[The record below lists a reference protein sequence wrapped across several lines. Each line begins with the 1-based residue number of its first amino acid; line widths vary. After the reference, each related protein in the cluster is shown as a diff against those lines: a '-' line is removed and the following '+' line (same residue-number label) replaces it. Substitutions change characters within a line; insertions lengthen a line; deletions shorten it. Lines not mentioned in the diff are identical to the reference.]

1 MQVVAHNLES
11 QFANRQLNITS
22 KDKAKSTEKLS
33 SGYRINRSADDAAGL
48 QISEKMRWQI
58 RGLDKTVDN
67 CEAGSSFCEVA
78 DGAMKE
84 LEDIV
89 HRMRELSV
97 QAANDTN
104 TLADRQA
111 IQNEIDQ
118 LVVEVGRITS
128 DTEFNTLSVFGWE
141 RSATNYKPSTTN
153 PGSWV
158 VSGPPSSSVVNGNN
172 YGLGEILGVG
182 HYYEE
187 PRLDEQLTFDSSGQW
202 STTGQ
207 HKYEPY
213 HKSVTADQILK
224 EVDKYIPNS
233 GITSAAF
240 VSSNAN
246 TFEYNDY
253 TNGYR
258 FTIKF
263 DAGLQTLDGQ
273 YPAQCIELEKGT
285 YSIPNDPSSFVADK
299 SIIKKEIRLAD
310 GSPGYN
316 NGNSYGSAW
325 LDFSGLDKDFILS
338 DLYGLGFNT
347 KCASCNRR
355 YSINFTGNTCQTTAN
370 GVNYTYKNQG
380 TVGNGLSRY
389 PRLDI
394 NISDCKTGA
403 DIVDHIMKAV
413 SSCNDFNNHYT
424 QYAVNSTEPAKI
436 YIFENR
442 NDPNPD
448 SFAGKWDFSDGGDS
462 SFQLAAVNDKGQ
474 LEVGGE
480 TTANKG
486 NPPTE
491 KVVYANKNM
500 WIQSGTT
507 NLNGFFIERPLLSP
521 GILGVTG
528 LRVLDFEAAS
538 TAISACD
545 GALTTINEQRSKV
558 GAQQNRLESAILVNA
573 NTEEN
578 TQAAESRL
586 RDTDMAEEMVNYSK
600 SSILEQAG
608 QAMLAQANQSKQ
620 NILSLFS

>member
-78 DGAMKE
+78 DGAMQE

-104 TLADRQA
+104 TLVDRQA
-111 IQNEIDQ
+111 IQNEMNQ
-118 LVVEVGRITS
+118 LVVEVNRITS

-141 RSATNYKPSTTN
+141 RSSTTYRPDPAN
-153 PGSWV
+153 PGSWIITR
-158 VSGPPSSSVVNGNN
+158 PPTTSVVTGTN
-172 YGLGEILGVG
+172 YGLGEILGTG
-182 HYYEE
+182 KIYENE
-187 PRLDEQLTFDSSGQW
+187 KLNDKIQFNIADGWEI
-202 STTGQ
+202 TGQ
-207 HKYEPY
+207 NQYRRTQGKLSYYNSE
-213 HKSVTADQILK
+213 DDI
-224 EVDKYIPNS
+224 VDELGKYIPN
-233 GITSAAF
+233 AATTINLTA
-240 VSSNAN
+240 STAIDQ
-246 TFEYNDY
+246 TIEYTDAA
-253 TNGYR
+253 GVVYR
-258 FTIKF
+258 ASIKY
-263 DAGLQTLDGQ
+263 DQGTQMLDGNF
-273 YPAQCIELEKGT
+273 PAQQIKLEKGT
-285 YSIPNDPSSFVADK
+285 YTNQNGVQTFT
-299 SIIKKEIRLAD
+299 KEDTIFAVELD
-310 GSPGYN
+310 QTIGSTAYD
-316 NGNSYGSAW
+316 NGKDYGSAW
-325 LDFSGLDKDFILS
+325 LDFSGLGKDFNLS
-338 DLYGLGFNT
+338 DLYGQGFNSS
-347 KCASCNRR
+347 CATCSKY
-355 YSINFTGNTCQTTAN
+355 YSISFTGDACAQTTPN
-370 GVNYTYKNQG
+370 GTNYSYTGTSSSPCLEINLSGCAKPEQIVERIMDAVKNAS
-380 TVGNGLSRY
+380 N
-389 PRLDI
+389 
-394 NISDCKTGA
+394 
-403 DIVDHIMKAV
+403 
-413 SSCNDFNNHYT
+413 FNNHYT
-424 QYAVNSTEPAKI
+424 QYAVKKNEPGKLYIIDNRNQYSNGGSSTFEPAK
-436 YIFENR
+436 R
-442 NDPNPD
+442 NKD
-448 SFAGKWDFSDGGDS
+448 
-462 SFQLAAVNDKGQ
+462 GQ

-480 TTANKG
+480 VIVNKG
-486 NPPTE
+486 DPPAE
-491 KVVYANKNM
+491 RVIYANKNM

-507 NLNGFFIERPLLSP
+507 NLNGFFIERPLLSA
-521 GILGVTG
+521 GILGIMG
-528 LRVLDFEAAS
+528 LRVLDFESAS

-545 GALTTINEQRSKV
+545 GALTTLNEERSKV